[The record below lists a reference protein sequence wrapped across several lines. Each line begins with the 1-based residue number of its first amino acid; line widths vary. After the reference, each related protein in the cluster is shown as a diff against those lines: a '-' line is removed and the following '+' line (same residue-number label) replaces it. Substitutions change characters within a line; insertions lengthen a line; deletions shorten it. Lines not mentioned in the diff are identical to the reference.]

1 MCVNAFFPKPPDPPA
16 LAPAKKVDP
25 IINPVKPMTK
35 ALVSPADIAKVD
47 FGSEKKKQQG
57 GKDTPRV
64 TADSLKI
71 NLGGTEQT
79 SNTGGLNV

>member
-1 MCVNAFFPKPPDPPA
+1 MCVSAFFPKPPDPPK

-25 IINPVKPMTK
+25 VINPVKPNAKT
-35 ALVSPADIAKVD
+35 LVSPEDIAKVD
-47 FGSEKKKQQG
+47 FGSEKKKQG
-57 GKDTPRV
+57 GRDTPRV